1 MRKLL
6 LNPTPFF
13 RKLRQLSLLLS
24 LLLVPFMAWGQEV
37 STTYTFTG
45 TSGISN
51 HSGTATSTVTG
62 AGTYRWSIK
71 QFYITRNDLTQD
83 MDPTPIENTLG
94 YSKIGYSN
102 EYVADL
108 TVESDFGITGSFVS
122 ATINYTTSGL
132 NSGEVQVYNT
142 NGNYALAT
150 GTGNYGKTIMDLSQ
164 GTGDV
169 TLSLSYND
177 HKVFIDDHI
186 SFQFTF
192 TPNNTS
198 SFFQINS
205 IMITIGPVEYGLKV
219 ENTQVTAANAS
230 NILTGAN
237 DGKVSFDASSNILTL
252 NDANLTMPIQTDID
266 NLIIELKGENKIN
279 TNAAENAIKRISSN
293 ETLNLTIRP
302 ASTDPLGSINLANLA
317 SSSTSLVDGFNLS
330 LGGELFAYPS
340 LNNSSTHNSYIT
352 SLLIGG
358 QMVAK
363 TGSVFSSHN
372 KISFNNASNNNVLT
386 LSGVSS
392 ELNSNKIISGLSN
405 LTINYDGA
413 NTITMGDTAT
423 VITSTNSNSVL
434 TFTKA
439 SDASS
444 LTISNTNTRS
454 IIHGFN
460 SINYGDGIYLATSAP
475 TTYIN
480 TPNIG
485 LMSALDN
492 TKPINSLLLSS
503 DPTYQLWVAG
513 TQATSTTS
521 GTDWSYDANSNKLT
535 LNTGATITGQII
547 SNLGDLTIHITGT
560 NTIKA
565 ANPTDSYLIKSTNN
579 GILTFETGTTI
590 GNQLSFENSSG
601 GEFSSNQISGFTS
614 VAYEAGLG
622 YNSNYSKINEALLIE
637 YNQDTYKL
645 HSSNVNDIL
654 GDGGT
659 VSYSYDS
666 TNGHVLTLDG
676 ANIAYIARYA
686 DDDLTI
692 ALKGTS
698 LITSDDTGHT
708 NSINCYGNLKF
719 VKASGANSAELRA
732 STHGGSPFATS
743 NLTLGSG
750 LYLKPTNSEKAV
762 ITDNPEFVLY
772 NGYAMTKDVAKTG
785 TTGTVTYSENGS
797 EKTLTFT
804 NFQGA
809 FGDGNNQVNAI
820 ETGVAGL
827 KVVLVG
833 DNKITCNDPNTY
845 AFKGIRTDASIKF
858 VKGGDGCKLTMDGNA
873 TSNSFSFGEGKVTYD
888 KLVYSDENERIICEP
903 TPPTMGYND
912 QKKVVMQKDYTDG
925 DIYYTITHADGKT
938 ADVAK
943 TKYTA
948 EFAMAAPG
956 TVEAWV
962 EANGATTAKIK
973 GKYFGYKDAPI
984 ILNPGETKTPVLIPA
999 IEDGDNIGYAETG
1012 AYTSDD
1018 TDIATFASGVITA
1031 VASGNVNVITTLAT
1045 TGASVTTVILNYNN
1059 QFNTL
1064 VKVGTDIS
1072 GYFEGQN
1079 QYGTYYNATDN
1090 YTIPAGMEA
1099 YVITGVNG
1107 NQVVLKSLSVL
1118 PKLTPLLLFKGT
1130 ATTFY
1135 SVTTD
1140 ETDDTSG
1147 NLLKRA
1153 QGEVNADN
1161 NTYYVLYNNE
1171 FVKAVGLIL
1180 NHGHYL
1186 DLNSVNPSRGMY
1198 SIGDGSTGIRDLRI
1212 ENGELRE
1219 EWFDMQG
1226 RRIDKPTRPG
1236 LYIKNGKKVV
1246 VNNK

>member
-1 MRKLL
+1 MRERLRHQFNQCSQLHKLL
-6 LNPTPFF
+6 VLFT
-13 RKLRQLSLLLS
+13 LLTLPYS
-24 LLLVPFMAWGQEV
+24 AWGQD
-37 STTYTFTG
+37 SY
-45 TSGISN
+45 GISVA
-51 HSGTATSTVTG
+51 GTAVTSANAGAITG
-62 AGTYRWSIK
+62 AGITGTVTYDANTQTLTLNGANIEISTNYAIFAAIDATLNVKLIGENVISCGNHRAFSTTNGLKFQTNADTSPGQLTITSTYDISTTN
-71 QFYITRNDLTQD
+71 FYDIPGGANVTYENSLVATKTGTNTLIISN
-83 MDPTPIENTLG
+83 TPIN
-94 YSKIGYSN
+94 Y
-102 EYVADL
+102 
-108 TVESDFGITGSFVS
+108 GITVAGT
-122 ATINYTTSGL
+122 AITS
-132 NSGEVQVYNT
+132 T
-142 NGNYALAT
+142 
-150 GTGNYGKTIMDLSQ
+150 
-164 GTGDV
+164 
-169 TLSLSYND
+169 
-177 HKVFIDDHI
+177 
-186 SFQFTF
+186 
-192 TPNNTS
+192 
-198 SFFQINS
+198 
-205 IMITIGPVEYGLKV
+205 
-219 ENTQVTAANAS
+219 NAS
-230 NILTGAN
+230 DVLDGTVN
-237 DGKVSFDASSNILTL
+237 DGKVSYDAEHNILTL
-252 NDANLTMPIQTDID
+252 NGVNLNGAIATDID

-279 TNAAENAIKRISSN
+279 ADANNAIERISSN

-302 ASTDPLGSINLANLA
+302 ASTDPLGSINLVNSA
-317 SSSTSLVDGFNLS
+317 SASPNIPLIDGINLS
-330 LGGELFAYPS
+330 LGGTLFAYPS
-340 LNNSSTHNSYIT
+340 LNNASTHNSYIT

-413 NTITMGDTAT
+413 NTITMGDTLT

-460 SINYGDGIYLATSAP
+460 SINYGDGIYLATPAP

-513 TQATSTTS
+513 VQATGGSITGSGITAGTVTFTPATASTP
-521 GTDWSYDANSNKLT
+521 NILT
-535 LNTGATITGQII
+535 LDGATITGQII
-547 SNLGDLTIHITGT
+547 SNIGDLTIHITGN
-560 NTIKA
+560 NTLKA
-565 ANPTDSYLIKSTNN
+565 AGTEANLIKSTNN
-579 GILTFETGTTI
+579 GV
-590 GNQLSFENSSG
+590 LSFETDASRGNELYFQNSSG
-601 GEFSSNQISGFTS
+601 GEFGNNSINGFTS

-622 YNSNYSKINEALLIE
+622 YSSQFSKITEALLIE
-637 YNQDTYKL
+637 YNNNTYKL
-645 HSSNVNDIL
+645 HSSNTGDIV
-654 GDGGT
+654 GDGK

-666 TNGHVLTLDG
+666 TNGHVLTLDE
-676 ANIAYIARYA
+676 ANIDFIGRYVEE
-686 DDDLTI
+686 DLTI

-698 LITSDDTGHT
+698 LITSDGTGHT

-743 NLTLGSG
+743 NLTLGSD

-772 NGYAMTKDVAKTG
+772 SGYAMTKDVAIQG
-785 TTGTVTYSENGS
+785 TAGTVTYSENGS

-809 FGDGNNQVNAI
+809 FGDGNSHVNAI
-820 ETGVAGL
+820 ETGVVGL
-827 KVVLVG
+827 KVIFVG
-833 DNKITCNDPNTY
+833 NNKITCNDNGAL
-845 AFKGIRTDASIKF
+845 AFKSIQTNASIQF
-858 VKGGDGCKLTMDGNA
+858 VKGGDGCKLTMDTKTDNPL
-873 TSNSFSFGEGKVTYD
+873 SFGDGKVTYD
-888 KLVYSDENERIICEP
+888 QLIYYSSNGNEKYICEP
-903 TPPTMGYND
+903 TAPTMGYND
-912 QKKVVMQKDYTDG
+912 QEKVTLGKDYSDG
-925 DIYYTITHADGKT
+925 DIYYTITYADGKT
-938 ADVAK
+938 TDVAK

-962 EANGATTAKIK
+962 EANDATTAKIK
-973 GKYFGYKDAPI
+973 GKYFGYQDAPI
-984 ILNPGETKTPVLIPA
+984 ILNPGGTKTPVLIPA
-999 IEDGDNIGYAETG
+999 IEGGDNISYAST
-1012 AYTSDD
+1012 TSADPS
-1018 TDIATFASGVITA
+1018 IATFDGGVITA
-1031 VASGNVNVITTLAT
+1031 VGSGNVNLTTSLTT

-1072 GYFEGQN
+1072 GYFQGSN

-1147 NLLKRA
+1147 NLLEHA
-1153 QGEVNADN
+1153 QGETNADN
-1161 NTYYVLYNNE
+1161 KKYFVLYNDE
-1171 FVKAVGLIL
+1171 FVKATGLITMDH
-1180 NHGHYL
+1180 NYL
-1186 DLNSVNPSRGMY
+1186 DLSSVNPSRGMY
-1198 SIGDGSTGIRDLRI
+1198 SIGDGSTGIRNLRI
-1212 ENGELRE
+1212 ENEGLRE
-1219 EWFDMQG
+1219 EWYDMQG
-1226 RRIDKPTRPG
+1226 RRIDKPTQPG

-1246 VNNK
+1246 INNK